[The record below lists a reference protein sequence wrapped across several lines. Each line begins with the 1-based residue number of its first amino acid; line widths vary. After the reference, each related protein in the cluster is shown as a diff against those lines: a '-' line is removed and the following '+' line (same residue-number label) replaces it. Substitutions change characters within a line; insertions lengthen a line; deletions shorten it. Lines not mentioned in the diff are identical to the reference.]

1 MEHILLIC
9 SSTDGHLGCFG
20 HHVSIIMTF
29 MYKFVSQV
37 SSDGNSVLAKVLV
50 IQEDEALTSVSG
62 RPLGPV
68 FQGLDTRA
76 VVLGAVRGQSEP
88 P

>member
-1 MEHILLIC
+1 
-9 SSTDGHLGCFG
+9 
-20 HHVSIIMTF
+20 MTF

-62 RPLGPV
+62 RPLSPV
-68 FQGLDTRA
+68 FQGLNTRA
-76 VVLGAVRGQSEP
+76 VVLGAVGGQWEAACPPLSEP

>member
-1 MEHILLIC
+1 MDIWVVLA
-9 SSTDGHLGCFG
+9 TM
-20 HHVSIIMTF
+20 SIIMTF

-62 RPLGPV
+62 RPLSPV
-68 FQGLDTRA
+68 FSGSGYPSRRSGGSGRA
-76 VVLGAVRGQSEP
+76 VGGSLPTFV
-88 P
+88 